1 MDSNDLV
8 LILKVQADQGAK
20 IDDLSNKLN
29 NLNKSSKDTSEG
41 FSLMDTKA
49 GSFFKSFTDG
59 VSKGVASLK
68 TFGGAMAATGIGLLV
83 IAIAGLVNYFKNT
96 EEGANK
102 LSEGMAALGAVVK
115 AGPIVV
121 FDALKTVVAALLLP
135 METIVNIWKNAA
147 KVLIGKESVSDA
159 IQNVSKDLKEHIQTI
174 KDDAIATVNATKTAI
189 DRTKEAIQI
198 QKMKDELEEK
208 TRDNLLKTQKL
219 ESQISQDKAD
229 AAAEQD
235 VNATE
240 KKKLFNDALQK
251 EHDLYL
257 INESAAEDRLKI
269 AQAEI
274 ANVDKPSREMLEE
287 LAEATANLEAVK
299 TNYTQS
305 TVRLNK
311 QVTASDKAEA
321 AEQQKI
327 ADEIAKAKED
337 ALEASLT
344 GQMKEQAALD
354 FKYKEDQEAAKN
366 NNKLL
371 SDLNDKYIADSLAL
385 QKKYDDEQ
393 IKKDKETADK
403 LYEQKQRDDK
413 KALDDHKKALDDHKA
428 IQDQLAKLNTKDQ
441 TTAIGKLT
449 AQYNQERNSFKQLCD
464 DKHAT
469 AQELAEGM
477 QAINE
482 AEANAKKKLRQV
494 ELEDYLAQAGSIL
507 QTASDLA
514 GKSTVLGKAT
524 AIAGIIA
531 NAAQAEIKTFV
542 GYADMPIIG
551 EILAIAQA
559 AMIGLSAAKSISQV
573 EAVKAPA
580 AQHLENGGL
589 VGGNSY
595 SGDKISLMGNTGE
608 IMINNRAT
616 ANPLIAQQALM
627 LNNGQLIQHNSITEE
642 RVAEIVRQ
650 GIKSVP
656 VVASQYRLD
665 WTDQRVKASQGHFT
679 V

>member
-20 IDDLSNKLN
+20 IDDLSNKLDK
-29 NLNKSSKDTSEG
+29 LKKSSKESSDS
-41 FSLMDTKA
+41 FSIMDTKL
-49 GSFFKSFTDG
+49 GSMWKTFTEG
-59 VSKGVASLK
+59 VDKGVNSLK
-68 TFGGAMAATGIGLLV
+68 TFQGALAATGIGLLL
-83 IAIAGLVNYFKNT
+83 IAVANLVQYFQTTTN
-96 EEGANK
+96 GANIMK
-102 LSEGMAALGAVVK
+102 GVMSALGEAVRE
-115 AGPIVV
+115 GPKLA
-121 FDALKTVVAALLLP
+121 FDALKIAFEVMLLP
-135 METIVNIWKNAA
+135 MRTFILIAGNMVQ
-147 KVLIGKESVSDA
+147 VLKGKES
-159 IQNVSKDLKEHIQTI
+159 I
-174 KDDAIATVNATKTAI
+174 
-189 DRTKEAIQI
+189 KEAV
-198 QKMKDELEEK
+198 ENVK
-208 TRDNLLKTQKL
+208 TGIETLKKEIT
-219 ESQISQDKAD
+219 DT
-229 AAAEQD
+229 
-235 VNATE
+235 ATE
-240 KKKLFNDALQK
+240 M
-251 EHDLYL
+251 
-257 INESAAEDRLKI
+257 
-269 AQAEI
+269 
-274 ANVDKPSREMLEE
+274 ANMGKNIGLSYE
-287 LAEATANLEAVK
+287 LGVK
-299 TNYTQS
+299 WEQI
-305 TVRLNK
+305 
-311 QVTASDKAEA
+311 
-321 AEQQKI
+321 QQKI
-327 ADEIAKAKED
+327 QADRVKEAEIETKIAELRDKAQEVKTSDLSADEKATKQLDLLNQAKELMHQKDKIALDDANAALVIAKEQLTLAPTNLDAIKKVQDAEIDIQSIKDRGFQDDKAIQRQKLGASQELIKAKQDEAKEL
-337 ALEASLT
+337 AKINETILEDSLQ
-344 GQMKEQAALD
+344 GQSKEQAALD

-371 SDLNDKYIADSLAL
+371 SALNDKYIADSLAL

-403 LYEQKQRDDK
+403 LYEQKQRDD
-413 KALDDHKKALDDHKA
+413 KKALDDHKA

>member
-1 MDSNDLV
+1 
-8 LILKVQADQGAK
+8 
-20 IDDLSNKLN
+20 
-29 NLNKSSKDTSEG
+29 
-41 FSLMDTKA
+41 
-49 GSFFKSFTDG
+49 
-59 VSKGVASLK
+59 
-68 TFGGAMAATGIGLLV
+68 
-83 IAIAGLVNYFKNT
+83 
-96 EEGANK
+96 
-102 LSEGMAALGAVVK
+102 MAALGAVVK

-135 METIVNIWKNAA
+135 MQTIVDIWKNAA
-147 KVLIGKESVSDA
+147 KVLTGKESVSDA

-174 KDDAIATVNATKTAI
+174 KDDAVATVNATKTAI

-198 QKMKDELEEK
+198 QKMKNELEEK

-229 AAAEQD
+229 AAEQD
-235 VNATE
+235 VTATE

-257 INESAAEDRLKI
+257 INKSAAEDRLKI

-274 ANVDKPSREMLEE
+274 ANVDKPSKEMLEE
-287 LAEATANLEAVK
+287 LAKATANLEAVK

-311 QVTASDKAEA
+311 EVTASDKAEA

-354 FKYKEDQEAAKN
+354 FKYKEDQEAVKN
-366 NNKLL
+366 NNELL
-371 SDLNDKYIADSLAL
+371 SALNDKYIADSLAL
-385 QKKYDDEQ
+385 QKKYDDEE

-413 KALDDHKKALDDHKA
+413 KALDDHKA

-441 TTAIGKLT
+441 TTAIDKLT

-477 QAINE
+477 QAIDE

-494 ELEDYLAQAGSIL
+494 ELEDNLAQAGSIL

-531 NAAQAEIKTFV
+531 NAAEAEIKTFV
-542 GYADMPIIG
+542 GYANIPFIG
-551 EILAIAQA
+551 QVLAIAEA

-573 EAVKAPA
+573 EAVKAPE

-627 LNNGQLIQHNSITEE
+627 LNNGQPIQHNSITEE

-665 WTDQRVKASQGHFT
+665 WTYQRVKASQGHFT

>member
-20 IDDLSNKLN
+20 IDDLSNKLDK
-29 NLNKSSKDTSEG
+29 LKKSSKESSDS
-41 FSLMDTKA
+41 FSIMDTKL
-49 GSFFKSFTDG
+49 GSMWKTFTEG
-59 VSKGVASLK
+59 VDKGVNSLK
-68 TFGGAMAATGIGLLV
+68 TFQGALAATGIGLLL
-83 IAIAGLVNYFKNT
+83 IAVANLVQYFQTTTN
-96 EEGANK
+96 GANIMK
-102 LSEGMAALGAVVK
+102 GVMSALGEAVRE
-115 AGPIVV
+115 GPKLA
-121 FDALKTVVAALLLP
+121 FDALKIAFEVMLLP
-135 METIVNIWKNAA
+135 MRTFILIAGNMVQ
-147 KVLIGKESVSDA
+147 VLKGKES
-159 IQNVSKDLKEHIQTI
+159 I
-174 KDDAIATVNATKTAI
+174 
-189 DRTKEAIQI
+189 KEAV
-198 QKMKDELEEK
+198 ENVK
-208 TRDNLLKTQKL
+208 TGIETLKKEIT
-219 ESQISQDKAD
+219 DT
-229 AAAEQD
+229 
-235 VNATE
+235 ATE
-240 KKKLFNDALQK
+240 M
-251 EHDLYL
+251 
-257 INESAAEDRLKI
+257 
-269 AQAEI
+269 
-274 ANVDKPSREMLEE
+274 ANMGKNIGLSYE
-287 LAEATANLEAVK
+287 LGVK
-299 TNYTQS
+299 WEQI
-305 TVRLNK
+305 
-311 QVTASDKAEA
+311 
-321 AEQQKI
+321 QQKI
-327 ADEIAKAKED
+327 QADRVKEAEIETKIAELRDKAQEVKTSDLSADEKATKQLELLNQAKELMHQKDKIALDDANAALVIAKEQLTLAPTNLDAIKKVQDAEIDIQSIKDRGFQNDKAIQRQKLGASQELIKAKQDEAKEL
-337 ALEASLT
+337 AKINETILEDSLQ
-344 GQMKEQAALD
+344 GQAKGQAKEQAALD
-354 FKYKEDQEAAKN
+354 FKYAEEYKAAEGHTELQK
-366 NNKLL
+366 KL
-371 SDLNDKYIADSLAL
+371 DEQHIADSLAL

-403 LYEQKQRDDK
+403 LYEQKQRDD
-413 KALDDHKKALDDHKA
+413 KKALDDHKA

-482 AEANAKKKLRQV
+482 AEANAKKNLRQV
-494 ELEDYLAQAGSIL
+494 ELEDNLAQAGSIL